1 MTLISGGIIGGLITL
16 NNSSTSIF
24 IYKTA
29 LLNAMEGLYLKIVI
43 NALAQ
48 KLSYEASLSIL
59 YSIAL
64 KMPVPEST
72 AVSITILINFKI

>member
-16 NNSSTSIF
+16 NNSSTSMF

-48 KLSYEASLSIL
+48 KL
-59 YSIAL
+59 
-64 KMPVPEST
+64 
-72 AVSITILINFKI
+72 